1 MLQVNFRLTIFS
13 AVLTIFSGLTYAETG
28 VNDTTITI
36 GMSSPLSGPN
46 GACCRRPKID
56 PPRRLNIDPGRAA
69 VFGTAAVDK
78 STKQLLGALLFSL
91 LYRQMHKESAKRIA
105 IPCALA

>member
-1 MLQVNFRLTIFS
+1 ML
-13 AVLTIFSGLTYAETG
+13 G
-28 VNDTTITI
+28 
-36 GMSSPLSGPN
+36 
-46 GACCRRPKID
+46 CCRRPKID

>member
-1 MLQVNFRLTIFS
+1 MSNRHRQKSKIEVLNLVLIF
-13 AVLTIFSGLTYAETG
+13 A
-28 VNDTTITI
+28 
-36 GMSSPLSGPN
+36 MSFLV
-46 GACCRRPKID
+46 CCRRPKID